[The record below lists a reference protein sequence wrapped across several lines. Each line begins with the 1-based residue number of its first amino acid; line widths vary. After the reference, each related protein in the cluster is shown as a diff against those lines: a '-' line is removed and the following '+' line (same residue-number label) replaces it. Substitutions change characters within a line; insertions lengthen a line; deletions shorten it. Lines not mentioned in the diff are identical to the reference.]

1 MMIFLMRMVMVT
13 VMMTIIIIYDDGDG
27 DDIKGLETGLL
38 VELEE
43 VS

>member
-1 MMIFLMRMVMVT
+1 
-13 VMMTIIIIYDDGDG
+13 MTMNDNLFTDDGDG